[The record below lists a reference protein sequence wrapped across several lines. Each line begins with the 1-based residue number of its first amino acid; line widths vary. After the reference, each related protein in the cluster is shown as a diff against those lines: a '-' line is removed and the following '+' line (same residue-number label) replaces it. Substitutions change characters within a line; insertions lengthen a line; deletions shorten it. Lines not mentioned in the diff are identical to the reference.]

1 MEFRKSTPASARAAK
16 PSASAAIGD
25 LAVVGWLALLLA
37 GLVLLP
43 LLIPGLIVF
52 LLTGSGR
59 AARFASV
66 LAAAV
71 VAWKL
76 RSLWRAPGGD

>member
-1 MEFRKSTPASARAAK
+1 MEFPISTPAAARAGQ

-43 LLIPGLIVF
+43 LLIPGLIVL
-52 LLTGSGR
+52 LLTGSGW
-59 AARFASV
+59 AGGFV
-66 LAAAV
+66 GVPAAAV
-71 VAWKL
+71 VARKL

>member
-1 MEFRKSTPASARAAK
+1 MEVSISPTAARAK
-16 PSASAAIGD
+16 QPSASAAIED
-25 LAVVGWLALLLA
+25 VAVVGWLALLLA

-59 AARFASV
+59 AARFV
-66 LAAAV
+66 GVPAAAV

-76 RSLWRAPGGD
+76 RSLWRAPGVD